1 MPAHLSQ
8 HQHFSPLALPLW
20 YHSQE
25 IIKVGEPK
33 KSGDERHFL
42 ALLKINAS
50 FFCSLPQRKELLLR
64 DGVNV
69 RIIQQTNSAANST
82 PITRGR
88 LPVRGGPGNIKY
100 WFSSCFPTF
109 LRWSL
114 DHCSAKNTWSIPSKQ
129 FTAELQAVVIFIAV
143 LYFFCFLHRSFTL
156 IKPHCT
162 VKQHTP

>member
-33 KSGDERHFL
+33 KSGDERQFL

-88 LPVRGGPGNIKY
+88 LPVRGGPGNKY

-114 DHCSAKNTWSIPSKQ
+114 DRCSAKNTWSISSKQ